1 MLTEA
6 SVEQLY
12 IPAVIV
18 RISKGGGVGRRDDI
32 SLLNQNH
39 LLCEWRES
47 KPQDCDECADA
58 LPQGITPS
66 EVSSV
71 TSATPTGTSVG
82 DSERTCDFNT
92 MNDFFDYANKN
103 GLNITVEVQNCQNL
117 CLLTYGVGNPDLSGI
132 GMMYAYSIQTGLTIL
147 GSPVYRILYLTLAP
161 VSSFIRDLKDI
172 QTNFFSSNG
181 FFVGSSALATL
192 AHLSQNPSTF
202 EIAEMQAMAFLQVN
216 SILVTFFCLVVA
228 QPVSRWAARVLLY
241 FAAWVLVI
249 VALGKSH
256 LGSDSRANW
265 RLASDGCAHS
275 STDYSVINPVPYPSW
290 TVAIFAVVGTV
301 AFWLQSLKEKFQ
313 ADKLHKS
320 LFRLLMLFWVLLIG
334 LLTAGMV
341 VGLTMMW
348 RQRRHLRSLA
358 RDQFEDD
365 QWGFG
370 QIAALTIWAP
380 VLVELLYILN
390 DLVQRKSESW
400 NRWNQTISVFFSP
413 KALQD
418 DQAAPS
424 SNSQLEMKDR
434 GEVEAW
440 SRLLLIKQ
448 ITLHA
453 L

>member
-1 MLTEA
+1 ML
-6 SVEQLY
+6 
-12 IPAVIV
+12 
-18 RISKGGGVGRRDDI
+18 
-32 SLLNQNH
+32 LLLHYLVAYALLH
-39 LLCEWRES
+39 LQS
-47 KPQDCDECADA
+47 AAA
-58 LPQGITPS
+58 LPQGMTPS

-71 TSATPTGTSVG
+71 TSATPTGTSVVEK
-82 DSERTCDFNT
+82 ERACDFNT
-92 MNDFFDYANKN
+92 INDFFVYANKN
-103 GLNITVEVQNCQNL
+103 GLNITVEVQKCQNL

-132 GMMYAYSIQTGLTIL
+132 GMMYAYSIQAALTL
-147 GSPVYRILYLTLAP
+147 LVGPVYRILYLTLAP

-192 AHLSQNPSTF
+192 ANLSQNPSTF

-228 QPVSRWAARVLLY
+228 QPMSRWAARVLLY
-241 FAAWVLVI
+241 FAVFVLVI

-256 LGSDSRANW
+256 LGSDSKANW

-290 TVAIFAVVGTV
+290 TVAIFAVAGTI

-313 ADKLHKS
+313 ADMLHKS

-370 QIAALTIWAP
+370 QIAALAIWAP
-380 VLVELLYILN
+380 ILVELLYILN
-390 DLVQRKSESW
+390 GEELFILIGDLLQRKSERW
-400 NRWNQTISVFFSP
+400 NRLNETISVFFSP
-413 KALQD
+413 KALKG
-418 DQAAPS
+418 DQASPS
-424 SNSQLEMKDR
+424 PNLQPQMKEQGGIGR
-434 GEVEAW
+434 VIEVA
-440 SRLLLIKQ
+440 SS
-448 ITLHA
+448 
-453 L
+453 

>member
-1 MLTEA
+1 MLLFLHYLVVFA
-6 SVEQLY
+6 
-12 IPAVIV
+12 
-18 RISKGGGVGRRDDI
+18 
-32 SLLNQNH
+32 LLH
-39 LLCEWRES
+39 L
-47 KPQDCDECADA
+47 QGAAA
-58 LPQGITPS
+58 LPQRITPS
-66 EVSSV
+66 EFSSV
-71 TSATPTGTSVG
+71 TSATPTGTSVVENEG
-82 DSERTCDFNT
+82 TCSFNT

-103 GLNITVEVQNCQNL
+103 DLNITVEVQNCQNL

-147 GSPVYRILYLTLAP
+147 IGPVYRILYLTLAP
-161 VSSFIRDLKDI
+161 VSSFVRDLKDI

-192 AHLSQNPSTF
+192 ANLSQNPATF
-202 EIAEMQAMAFLQVN
+202 EVAEMQAMAFLQVN

-228 QPVSRWAARVLLY
+228 QPISRWAARVLLY
-241 FAAWVLVI
+241 FAVFVLVI

-256 LGSDSRANW
+256 LGSDSKENW
-265 RLASDGCAHS
+265 RLASDGCAHTS
-275 STDYSVINPVPYPSW
+275 KDYSVINPVPL
-290 TVAIFAVVGTV
+290 F
-301 AFWLQSLKEKFQ
+301 KEKFQ

-380 VLVELLYILN
+380 ILVELLYILN
-390 DLVQRKSESW
+390 ADTCTLLQTWSNGSPKRW
-400 NRWNQTISVFFSP
+400 NRLNQAISIFFSP
-413 KALQD
+413 KASQED
-418 DQAAPS
+418 KATSRCNPQPEIKDQGREW
-424 SNSQLEMKDR
+424 NGDHGCL
-434 GEVEAW
+434 
-440 SRLLLIKQ
+440 
-448 ITLHA
+448 
-453 L
+453 